1 MKLAKPLTIIM
12 VMSKHCTGYNHC
24 DKLSDEYKNGR
35 VTTCDATF
43 SGSSGAME
51 PQALFK
57 RSLDY
62 NIRYIHQMVTVK
74 HYHFCI
80 KRCLMDQTPMTR
92 YKNLTV

>member
-1 MKLAKPLTIIM
+1 MTELGKKEASLLFFGQYSYIIAYETGKAIDYIYIM
-12 VMSKHCTGYNHC
+12 VMSKHCTGCNHC

-51 PQALFK
+51 PQVLFK

-62 NIRYIHQMVTVK
+62 NI
-74 HYHFCI
+74 
-80 KRCLMDQTPMTR
+80 
-92 YKNLTV
+92 